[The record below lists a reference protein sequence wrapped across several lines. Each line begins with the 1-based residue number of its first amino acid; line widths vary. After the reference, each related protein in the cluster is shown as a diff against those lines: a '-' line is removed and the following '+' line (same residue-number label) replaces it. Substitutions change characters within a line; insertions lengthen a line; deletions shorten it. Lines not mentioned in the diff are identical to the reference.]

1 MGNSNDYFRE
11 RQKRNLR
18 KGIIENKNL
27 TDEEDELE
35 EEYEEDEPER
45 EDGYDKSL
53 KRHRRLRRLILMGAV
68 IALAAIGAVFIFR
81 RGSRQYAT
89 YQVMWE
95 KDLAEGNL
103 TEYADFGDNL
113 LKFNRDGISCINRN
127 GETVWTQGYE
137 MKSPVVETC
146 GDFGIVADRRGYT
159 MYIFSTEG
167 ITGSAGT
174 TLPISRVTIAGQGMA
189 VAILEDTEANY
200 IRFFD
205 KSGRQMDMEVRT
217 LLSSNGYPTDIS
229 LSPNGHLLAASYVY
243 LNQGTIL
250 NKVIFYNYS
259 SVGKDVQDKLVG
271 GFEHYKETMI
281 GQVEFMT
288 DTEACVITDGGI
300 DFYSTKNEASPALK
314 GSAALESEIRSVFTN
329 KKYLGVITDS
339 NENGQAYELYVY
351 NGSGTLLFH
360 KPMNMRYT
368 HAEFSGDTLLIYNES
383 ECTIRDIKGN
393 VRYQGAL
400 DKSLSKLVYVSDDQ
414 YIAAGADKIRRLKL
428 E

>member
-27 TDEEDELE
+27 TDEEDGLE

-68 IALAAIGAVFIFR
+68 LALAAIGAVFIFQ

-103 TEYADFGDNL
+103 TEYADFGENM
-113 LKFNRDGISCINRN
+113 LKFNRDGISYINRN

-137 MKSPVVETC
+137 MKSPVVEIC

-159 MYIFSTEG
+159 MYIFNTEG

-189 VAILEDTEANY
+189 AAILEDTEANY
-200 IRFFD
+200 IRFLTRAAARWTW
-205 KSGRQMDMEVRT
+205 KSGLFCPATAIRRI
-217 LLSSNGYPTDIS
+217 SAFRPTDIC
-229 LSPNGHLLAASYVY
+229 SP
-243 LNQGTIL
+243 
-250 NKVIFYNYS
+250 
-259 SVGKDVQDKLVG
+259 
-271 GFEHYKETMI
+271 
-281 GQVEFMT
+281 
-288 DTEACVITDGGI
+288 
-300 DFYSTKNEASPALK
+300 
-314 GSAALESEIRSVFTN
+314 R
-329 KKYLGVITDS
+329 
-339 NENGQAYELYVY
+339 
-351 NGSGTLLFH
+351 
-360 KPMNMRYT
+360 PM
-368 HAEFSGDTLLIYNES
+368 SI
-383 ECTIRDIKGN
+383 
-393 VRYQGAL
+393 
-400 DKSLSKLVYVSDDQ
+400 
-414 YIAAGADKIRRLKL
+414 
-428 E
+428 